1 MVRTM
6 MTSEEVETVTKHF
19 LAREQNIQKERNI
32 TEITNENGDKT
43 TDKNER
49 KTEFRK
55 FYMKLYAKKDDPGR
69 EEHAIPDEY
78 FKELEEEEKVK
89 MEEEIST
96 SQMKEST
103 SNLNRNKS
111 PAPEGLTSEFY
122 KTFNKQLTPILHP
135 VLKKIYETNEVP
147 EEMARSYITII
158 PRGKEDKTY
167 LTYQQRLQNYK

>member
-1 MVRTM
+1 M
-6 MTSEEVETVTKHF
+6 
-19 LAREQNIQKERNI
+19 
-32 TEITNENGDKT
+32 EIKQEI
-43 TDKNER
+43 

-55 FYMKLYAKKDDPGR
+55 FYMKLYTKKDDPGR

-111 PAPEGLTSEFY
+111 PAAGGLTSEFALEIISFSIDMNM
-122 KTFNKQLTPILHP
+122 KCIFQILHLCF
-135 VLKKIYETNEVP
+135 VHVNK
-147 EEMARSYITII
+147 
-158 PRGKEDKTY
+158 
-167 LTYQQRLQNYK
+167 